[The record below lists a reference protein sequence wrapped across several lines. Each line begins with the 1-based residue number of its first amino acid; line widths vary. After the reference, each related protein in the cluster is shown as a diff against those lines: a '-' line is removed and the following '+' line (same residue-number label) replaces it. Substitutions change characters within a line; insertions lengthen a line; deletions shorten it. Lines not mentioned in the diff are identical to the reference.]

1 VPVHRQGYQRQPSP
15 ADRFFDDFFNLDF
28 PNPSSM
34 NEFVPSLDVFED
46 DREVRVEV
54 ELPGMDE
61 KDIDVNLSGNML
73 TIRGEKHHE
82 EEINERGVHRRERR
96 YGSFVRTIELPQG
109 LDFEEISANFK
120 NGVLSVRVPKTE
132 EFKQRTRNIPIGER
146 RDLQA
151 ETLPE
156 RKPMNEREATQERK
170 PMNERERLQREQ
182 DRIDQEP
189 RADRGD
195 SPLKDRRSP
204 LE

>member
-1 VPVHRQGYQRQPSP
+1 MSWDLNPLSWGRSNVPVHRQGYQRQPSP

-96 YGSFVRTIELPQG
+96 YGSFCANNRTASRFG
-109 LDFEEISANFK
+109 FRGN
-120 NGVLSVRVPKTE
+120 
-132 EFKQRTRNIPIGER
+132 QR
-146 RDLQA
+146 
-151 ETLPE
+151 
-156 RKPMNEREATQERK
+156 
-170 PMNERERLQREQ
+170 
-182 DRIDQEP
+182 
-189 RADRGD
+189 
-195 SPLKDRRSP
+195 
-204 LE
+204 